1 MHEARTLG
9 SWVIALFL
17 AVMLFWMSAELL
29 APQPP
34 ARNHLF
40 EVFRDTSGIAYFE
53 PSGRFAFGVLAALA
67 ALLILVPLTRRAGS
81 ILSTLLLGVLA
92 VLVGQLMML
101 GVPLP
106 VDQIAEGGTVATVE
120 TDASALFYLVAGLLA
135 ASLALAFVHPGRA
148 PEKPAAGYAA

>member
-9 SWVIALFL
+9 SWVFALFL
-17 AVMLFWMSAELL
+17 VVMLFWMSAELL

-40 EVFRDTSGIAYFE
+40 EVFRDTSDIAYFE
-53 PSGRFAFGVLAALA
+53 PSGRFAFGVLGALA
-67 ALLILVPLTRRAGS
+67 ALLILVPVTRRAGS

-135 ASLALAFVHPGRA
+135 ASLALVFVHPGRA